1 MLRQRRARRHSSHL
15 HLSENRIGAQG
26 AMRPRA
32 WSGQAS
38 DLLLDSDEE
47 EEEDSLIGTRKMTRT
62 ATPILMIGTKKMTW
76 STIRTRRRRIR
87 ILGTRT
93 LTRTSTST
101 TTRDQEEY

>member
-26 AMRPRA
+26 TMRPRA

-47 EEEDSLIGTRKMTRT
+47 EEEDSLIGTR
-62 ATPILMIGTKKMTW
+62 
-76 STIRTRRRRIR
+76 
-87 ILGTRT
+87 
-93 LTRTSTST
+93 
-101 TTRDQEEY
+101 